1 MSHLFTIILYQPIF
15 NLLVVIY
22 NTLPNHDFG
31 VAIVLLTIIIRLLFS
46 PLSIKALR
54 SQKALSKIQPK
65 IKEIQEKHKGDS
77 QAIGQASMNLYK
89 EHGVNP
95 FSGCLPLLL
104 QIPVLIALYQ
114 ALRAAFL
121 PESLSLLYSSVHN
134 PGSIEVMSLGFI
146 NLAQKNYYLP
156 FVAGILQWLQ
166 ARQGMQ
172 GQSQNGSQDAT
183 ASAMNKQLLYI
194 FPIMIVFISWSL
206 PTGLVLYWIT
216 TTLFSL
222 GEQLYI
228 RYRYS

>member
-22 NTLPNHDFG
+22 NTVPNHDFG